1 MVLDWYL
8 HPSVQSSHRSSLW
21 FFPLVSAYATVIMPL
36 TIYSFMFADGLP
48 GLQDRTGHAYEMFF
62 GLGLGLV
69 AGYLLGRQK
78 LYMLLALM
86 GSWMLARVSH
96 LWLPWSLPAL
106 GIQGLFTVLMLSQLV
121 PRLRVAKRWRNR
133 MLVPLLT
140 ALLLL
145 PLAAVTAAV
154 KTTSWSFHWETA
166 GSSLL
171 LFSLLMSYMGGRAI
185 APAAAAA
192 HHQRKYELAARV
204 QPRIEAWLIIVI
216 GLAALLLPFVDSWLT
231 GVLSGVAGMLV
242 LYRLGRWRLWPVRRH
257 ADLICMGVGYAW
269 LGLGLLVFGVYQMLS
284 LPPTAA
290 LHFITVGALGT
301 LSTGM
306 MARVVLRRTLK
317 VAPPPIGLVLITA
330 SIAFSA
336 LARFG
341 ADLDLWLV
349 RDLWLRLSVVAW
361 STAYAGLTVW
371 LVTALIYGGASKD
384 KTLKP

>member
-1 MVLDWYL
+1 MLDWYL

-21 FFPLVSAYATVIMPL
+21 FFPMVSAYATLIMPL
-36 TIYSFMFADGLP
+36 TLYSFLFADGLP

-62 GLGLGLV
+62 GLGLALV

-86 GSWMLARVSH
+86 GTWILARISH
-96 LWLPWSLPAL
+96 LWLPWSLVSL
-106 GIQGLFTVLMLSQLV
+106 GLQAAFTGLMLMQII
-121 PRLRVAKRWRNR
+121 PRLTAAKRWRNR
-133 MLVPLLT
+133 MLVPLLI

-145 PLAAVTAAV
+145 PLAAVTFAV
-154 KTTSWSFHWETA
+154 RATSWSFHWETA

-171 LFSLLMSYMGGRAI
+171 LFSLLMAYMGGRAI

-204 QPRIEAWLIIVI
+204 QPRIEGMLIVLI
-216 GLAALLLPFVDSWLT
+216 GAAAALLPFVDGWIT
-231 GVLSGVAGMLV
+231 GLLCLVAGLLV
-242 LYRLGRWRLWPVRRH
+242 LYRLGRWQLWPVSH
-257 ADLICMGVGYAW
+257 HTDLLCLGIGYAW
-269 LGLGLLVFGVYQMLS
+269 LGLGLLVFGVYQVLQ

-317 VAPPPIGLVLITA
+317 VPPPPIGLVLITA

-341 ADLDLWLV
+341 ADLDLWLD

-371 LVTALIYGGASKD
+371 LVTALIYGGGSRD
-384 KTLKP
+384 KTLKT

>member
-1 MVLDWYL
+1 M
-8 HPSVQSSHRSSLW
+8 W
-21 FFPLVSAYATVIMPL
+21 FFPLISAYATLIMPL

-86 GSWMLARVSH
+86 GSWLLARASH
-96 LWLPWSLPAL
+96 LWLPWSLISL
-106 GIQGLFTVLMLSQLV
+106 GIQGVFTFLMLVQLI
-121 PRLRVAKRWRNR
+121 PRLKVARRWRNR
-133 MLVPLLT
+133 MLVPLLIV
-140 ALLLL
+140 LLLL

-171 LFSLLMSYMGGRAI
+171 LFSLLMAYMGGRAI

-192 HHQRKYELAARV
+192 HHKRQYELSARV
-204 QPRIEAWLIIVI
+204 QPRLEATLILLI
-216 GLAALLLPFVDSWLT
+216 GTAALLLPFVASWMT
-231 GVLSGVAGMLV
+231 GVMSACAGILV
-242 LYRLGRWRLWPVRRH
+242 LFRLGRWRLWPVRQH
-257 ADLICMGVGYAW
+257 TDLLCLGIGYAW
-269 LGLGLLVFGVYQMLS
+269 LGLGLLVFGLYQVLEM
-284 LPPTAA
+284 PPTAA

-317 VAPPPIGLVLITA
+317 VAPPPVGLVLITA

-349 RDLWLRLSVVAW
+349 RDLWLRLSVIAW

-371 LVTALIYGGASKD
+371 LVTALIYGGGSRD
-384 KTLKP
+384 KTLKT